1 MVTRRTWLLLAAT
14 AGGAASPPV
23 SVPLR
28 LVFDSRTHWTPQS
41 KEWWSQIW
49 KEAVDEFRHCGINL
63 AVASASGEIRRT
75 ASEKPIFVG
84 LGDRTLN
91 LVVTRRLPSEWDRGR
106 GVAGVTTM
114 WEGRHLCVIG
124 LEYAHGHRIPFLAVN
139 TCVHELLH
147 AFMLDIFER
156 RPPGLEG
163 SAREFRID
171 TYATRMWLFGDG
183 SAVRDST
190 IAYVKRLA

>member
-1 MVTRRTWLLLAAT
+1 
-14 AGGAASPPV
+14 
-23 SVPLR
+23 
-28 LVFDSRTHWTPQS
+28 VFDSRTEWTAPR
-41 KEWWSQIW
+41 KHFWSRIW
-49 KEAVDEFRHCGINL
+49 KEAVDDFGRCGINL
-63 AVASASGEIRRT
+63 PVTCEAGEIRRT
-75 ASEKPIFVG
+75 ASDKPIFTG

-91 LVVTRRLPSEWDRGR
+91 LMVTQRLPAEWDRGR

-114 WEGRHLCVIG
+114 WEGRHLCAIA
-124 LEYAHGHRIPFLAVN
+124 LDYAHGHRIPFVAVN

-156 RPPGLEG
+156 RPPGIEG

-190 IAYVKRLA
+190 AAYLKRLA